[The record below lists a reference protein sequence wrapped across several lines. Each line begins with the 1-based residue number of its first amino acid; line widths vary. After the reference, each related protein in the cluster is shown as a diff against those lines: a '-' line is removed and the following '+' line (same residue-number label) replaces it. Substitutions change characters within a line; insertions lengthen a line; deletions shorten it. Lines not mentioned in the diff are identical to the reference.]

1 LQVVFADFEVRYLR
15 AVAPMFRKLSQLLKD
30 VQVEMGKVTWPT
42 RDELTSSTVIVLVVS
57 LALAL
62 FIFIAD
68 LFLTY
73 VMKNLVLI

>member
-1 LQVVFADFEVRYLR
+1 
-15 AVAPMFRKLSQLLKD
+15 
-30 VQVEMGKVTWPT
+30 MGKVTWPT